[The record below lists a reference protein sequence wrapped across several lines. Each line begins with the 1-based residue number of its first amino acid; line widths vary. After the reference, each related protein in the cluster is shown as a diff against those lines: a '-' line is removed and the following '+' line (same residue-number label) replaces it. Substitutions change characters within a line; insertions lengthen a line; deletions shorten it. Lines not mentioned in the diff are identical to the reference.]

1 MTTRMLDP
9 FVTLYII
16 RGLPGSGKS
25 TLAEQLVG
33 RENYFEAD
41 MYFTDENGV
50 YRFDPTKLQA
60 AHAWCFSEVQ
70 KAMESRYTQYKD
82 DEYGF
87 QGSYLSSYDPVA
99 VSNTFTQLWEIQP
112 YLDLVKR
119 PEYADWKVC
128 IVEMPNNFGNTHGVP
143 TEAIERMRNR
153 WEKIGG

>member
-1 MTTRMLDP
+1 MTTRTNTFM
-9 FVTLYII
+9 TLYII

-25 TLAEQLVG
+25 TLARQLVG
-33 RENYFEAD
+33 RGNYFEAD
-41 MYFTDENGV
+41 MYFTKDGV

-70 KAMESRYTQYKD
+70 KAMESRYTEYKD
-82 DEYGF
+82 NIDGF
-87 QGSYLSSYDPVA
+87 EGSYLSCMEPVA
-99 VSNTFTQLWEIQP
+99 VCNTFSQLWEMQP

-119 PEYADWKVC
+119 PEYADWSVC
-128 IVEMPNNFGNTHGVP
+128 IVEMQNNFGNTHGVP

>member
-1 MTTRMLDP
+1 MTRRTDP
-9 FVTLYII
+9 FMSLYII

-25 TLAEQLVG
+25 TFARRLVG
-33 RENYFEAD
+33 RGNYFEAD
-41 MYFTDENGV
+41 MYFTDEKGV

-82 DEYGF
+82 NEYGF
-87 QGSYLSSYDPVA
+87 EGSYLSDLEPVA
-99 VSNTFTQLWEIQP
+99 VCNTFSQLWEMQP

-119 PEYADWKVC
+119 PEYADWSVC
-128 IVEMPNNFGNTHGVP
+128 IIEMQNNFGNTHGVP

>member
-1 MTTRMLDP
+1 MTQRTNFM
-9 FVTLYII
+9 TLYII

-25 TLAEQLVG
+25 TFARQLVG
-33 RENYFEAD
+33 RGNYFEAD
-41 MYFTDENGV
+41 MYFTDHFGV

-82 DEYGF
+82 NIDGF
-87 QGSYLSSYDPVA
+87 EGSYLSCMEPVA
-99 VSNTFTQLWEIQP
+99 VSNTFSQLWEIQP

-119 PEYADWKVC
+119 PEYADWSVC
-128 IVEMPNNFGNTHGVP
+128 IIEMQNNFENTHGVP

-153 WEKIGG
+153 WEKIGV